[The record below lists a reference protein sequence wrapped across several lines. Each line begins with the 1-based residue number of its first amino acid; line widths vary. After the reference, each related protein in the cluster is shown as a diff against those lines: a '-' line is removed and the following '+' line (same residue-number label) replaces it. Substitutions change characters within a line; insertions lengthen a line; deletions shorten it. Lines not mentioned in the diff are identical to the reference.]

1 MAAAV
6 YSTSSVGRH
15 AHSPALLKMFDY
27 SSVSA
32 GQDSDNS
39 ELSPHGVRLSQLAF
53 MRQQR
58 AVLMASA
65 AASAVSMAHAPTLT
79 TKEGETL
86 PSACVVVDHHATDT
100 AAR

>member
-1 MAAAV
+1 
-6 YSTSSVGRH
+6 
-15 AHSPALLKMFDY
+15 MFDY

-32 GQDSDNS
+32 AQDSDNA

-79 TKEGETL
+79 NEKGAVL
-86 PSACVVVDHHATDT
+86 PASSC
-100 AAR
+100 ARVLL